1 MADLPHLEPQEQ
13 RVLGS
18 LMEKEI
24 TVPASYPMTLNSL
37 RLACNQ
43 STSRDPVVDYD
54 DNTLVE
60 VTLRLQQRQLVRLVR
75 ADSGGRAVKYK
86 QRLTEALE
94 TSGVGAPE
102 RALLTVLLLRGAQA
116 PGELKTRTERLHGFA
131 DRYAVEAC
139 LRELASGATPLVQE
153 LERMPGQQDHRW
165 IHLLG
170 PVELPEAR
178 AARMVGVGGRAA
190 VLEGQ
195 DSGATGD
202 AAGRLRLDYDEAS
215 DTAYLALV
223 DAGQAAITG
232 AEPDPGSITVD
243 LDDDGRIVGVRF
255 ASARTTLP
263 SEWLGELP
271 ADDLG

>member
-1 MADLPHLEPQEQ
+1 MADLPHLDPQEQ

-86 QRLTEALE
+86 QRLTETLE
-94 TSGVGAPE
+94 TFGVGAPE

-139 LRELASGATPLVQE
+139 LRELASGATPLVHE

-170 PVELPEAR
+170 PVELPETR
-178 AARMVGVGGRAA
+178 AARVAGVGGRMSG
-190 VLEGQ
+190 L
-195 DSGATGD
+195 GATPGVGPGAVD
-202 AAGRLRLDYDEAS
+202 DGPGRLWLDYDEAS
-215 DTAYLALV
+215 DTAYLALGE
-223 DAGQAAITG
+223 AGTAAITG
-232 AEPDPGSITVD
+232 ADPDSGSITVD

-255 ASARTTLP
+255 AGAGASLP
-263 SEWLGELP
+263 SAVLGDRPE
-271 ADDLG
+271 

>member
-1 MADLPHLEPQEQ
+1 MADLPHLDPQEQ
-13 RVLGS
+13 RVLGA
-18 LMEKEI
+18 LMEKEV

-86 QRLTEALE
+86 QRLGEAL
-94 TSGVGAPE
+94 TPFGVGEAGSAE
-102 RALLTVLLLRGAQA
+102 HALLAVLLLRGAQA
-116 PGELKTRTERLHGFA
+116 PGELKTRTERLHGFS

-139 LRELASGATPLVQE
+139 LRELASGATPLVHE

-165 IHLLG
+165 IHQLG
-170 PVELPEAR
+170 PVELPETR
-178 AARMVGVGGRAA
+178 AARVAGVPAGGTTAN
-190 VLEGQ
+190 
-195 DSGATGD
+195 GAGP
-202 AAGRLRLDYDEAS
+202 LRVDYDEAS
-215 DTAYLALV
+215 DTAYLAFG
-223 DAGQAAITG
+223 DAEQAAITG

-255 ASARTTLP
+255 ASARATLP
-263 SEWLGELP
+263 SLLLG
-271 ADDLG
+271 DRRS